1 MIRIALRSAR
11 RLFRDAIVDCLDAR
25 PDFTVVGNV
34 AELYELPVLCELCR
48 PDVVVI
54 DVGTEFGADRQSLYR
69 LRTSGTSGKLVVVY
83 EQLSPIELA
92 ALLTLGVDTLMPY
105 TVSLDGLVAVVRQH
119 GFVYRDLS
127 APPGAANGLTEQE
140 RQIVTLLS
148 AGHTV
153 SQIAHL
159 LDVSASAVANA
170 KRRIYRKLDVVSQSQ
185 VSARAAALGIF
196 GRHSAALLDAVRA
209 SSPAPR
215 GGLPVLTSRER
226 DILQSIANGHTV
238 RLTARGLGIAEKTVE
253 NIQSRLFRKLGAHN
267 RSGALA
273 AAHAL
278 GLLEPVSSS

>member
-11 RLFRDAIVDCLDAR
+11 RLFRDAIRDCLDAR

-54 DVGTEFGADRQSLYR
+54 DVGTELGADRQSLYR
-69 LRTSGTSGKLVVVY
+69 LRNSGTSGKLVVVY
-83 EQLSPIELA
+83 EQLPPIELA
-92 ALLTLGVDTLMPY
+92 ALLTLGIDTLMPY
-105 TVSLDGLVAVVRQH
+105 TVSLDGLVAIVRQY
-119 GFVYRDLS
+119 GFVYRGLS
-127 APPGAANGLTEQE
+127 APPGADNGLTEQE
-140 RQIVTLLS
+140 GQIVTLLS

-153 SQIAHL
+153 SQIARL
-159 LDVSASAVANA
+159 LDVNASAVANA

-196 GRHSAALLDAVRA
+196 GLHSAALLDAVRA
-209 SSPAPR
+209 TSTAPPS
-215 GGLPVLTSRER
+215 LPVLTSRER

-278 GLLEPVSSS
+278 GLLEPVSSN